1 MDLSSSLVDA
11 PPPTKY
17 NDVDEGEK
25 GIDKPKSN
33 EKKSGKNDK
42 KNKS

>member
-11 PPPTKY
+11 PPPTKD